1 MVHFQCQSRNNQISI
16 YIYIYIFNIYI
27 YVAPWVRVHKGRGI
41 RFQTRLWVLGS
52 TPKDKKIPQNGL
64 QQTPWAYCCYTSRF
78 GLSAA
83 AATLFRTCAALSH
96 DPCSENGRW
105 LTWQYRMHARL
116 SDRLKVH
123 PRLTPV
129 ELQIHTGLFFLLDVH
144 WVDHPF
150 QVLLQARIPIW
161 LLFYGGYYFAT
172 SCFHQRSWTCPNG
185 ALFGGKCDSM
195 GFVKQSASIIAVEIQ
210 RHWECP
216 AACCL
221 INITSTV
228 VSPLFTVRN
237 R

>member
-1 MVHFQCQSRNNQISI
+1 MYMHIKYLYTLYTYV
-16 YIYIYIFNIYI
+16 

-129 ELQIHTGLFFLLDVH
+129 ELQIHTGLFFFWMYTGWITLSKCCFRQGY
-144 WVDHPF
+144 PF
-150 QVLLQARIPIW
+150 GCYFTVGIILQHHVFIKDPELAK
-161 LLFYGGYYFAT
+161 
-172 SCFHQRSWTCPNG
+172 RSTVRR
-185 ALFGGKCDSM
+185 KCDSM

-228 VSPLFTVRN
+228 VRHSSQLGTANFVVRS
-237 R
+237 

>member
-1 MVHFQCQSRNNQISI
+1 MSPSQYTPSHCQQQDRRLVRGSKCDSPCPPKFPLSLTWRRPRLSTGSVGPPGSATN
-16 YIYIYIFNIYI
+16 
-27 YVAPWVRVHKGRGI
+27 VAPWVRVHKGRGI

-129 ELQIHTGLFFLLDVH
+129 ELQIHIYIH
-144 WVDHPF
+144 
-150 QVLLQARIPIW
+150 IYI
-161 LLFYGGYYFAT
+161 
-172 SCFHQRSWTCPNG
+172 
-185 ALFGGKCDSM
+185 
-195 GFVKQSASIIAVEIQ
+195 
-210 RHWECP
+210 
-216 AACCL
+216 
-221 INITSTV
+221 
-228 VSPLFTVRN
+228 
-237 R
+237 

>member
-1 MVHFQCQSRNNQISI
+1 MYMHIKYLYTLYTYV
-16 YIYIYIFNIYI
+16 

-129 ELQIHTGLFFLLDVH
+129 ELQIHTGLFFFWMYTGWITLSKCCFRQGY
-144 WVDHPF
+144 PF
-150 QVLLQARIPIW
+150 GC
-161 LLFYGGYYFAT
+161 Y
-172 SCFHQRSWTCPNG
+172 
-185 ALFGGKCDSM
+185 
-195 GFVKQSASIIAVEIQ
+195 
-210 RHWECP
+210 
-216 AACCL
+216 
-221 INITSTV
+221 
-228 VSPLFTVRN
+228 FTVGIILQHHVFIKDPELAQTEHCSEEMRFHGFCQTVCQHYCCRDPTTLGVSRGLLLN
-237 R
+237 